1 MDSLLPNGRRAGD
14 EGLRLQDKRAGSAQA
29 LMEMSDG
36 GIVLGAQHAPSPL
49 PFFHPGEGSER
60 HQPLSFRN
68 NTLTPSS
75 RAIPVETPVS
85 LSFNGTSHAVMM
97 ATPADLQDFAI
108 GFALTQGIIA
118 SAAEIESLEIE
129 PIGQGIDCRLWIAP
143 ERAEALSKR
152 RRALAGPTGCGVCG
166 VEGIDDALPHVPH
179 VSSAFRPTPQMVM
192 AAIASLPSAQTL
204 GVETR
209 AAHAAGYWTPEAGLV
224 AIREDVGRHNALD
237 KLAGALASP
246 LSREAE
252 EKAGAGL
259 ILLTSRVSVEMVQK
273 TAAIGASVLVAVSAP
288 TSLAVQTAARAGI
301 MLIAVARADGFEVFT
316 FPERLMMEAAENAA

>member
-1 MDSLLPNGRRAGD
+1 MPSRSKLGLALLQRDIPCGD
-14 EGLRLQDKRAGSAQA
+14 
-29 LMEMSDG
+29 DG
-36 GIVLGAQHAPSPL
+36 DA
-49 PFFHPGEGSER
+49 
-60 HQPLSFRN
+60 
-68 NTLTPSS
+68 
-75 RAIPVETPVS
+75 
-85 LSFNGTSHAVMM
+85 
-97 ATPADLQDFAI
+97 ADLQDFAI

-209 AAHAAGYWTPEAGLV
+209 ARHAAGYWTPEAGLV

-259 ILLTSRVSVEMVQK
+259 ILLTS
-273 TAAIGASVLVAVSAP
+273 ASRSRWCRRPPPSALLFWSP
-288 TSLAVQTAARAGI
+288 SRPRHRLPSKPRRAPASCSSPSRARMA
-301 MLIAVARADGFEVFT
+301 LRFSPSPND
-316 FPERLMMEAAENAA
+316 